1 MPGAIK
7 LPDTPTGFKPQPKK
21 EDKPVQRADA
31 PL

>member
-7 LPDTPTGFKPQPKK
+7 LPDTPTGFKPQQK